1 MSGFFS
7 NEQDGEECCI
17 LKEEQMDTSTLERTD
32 KLHEAGA
39 AVMWRPVVVEEEAVG
54 WIGAEL

>member
-32 KLHEAGA
+32 KLHEARA
-39 AVMWRPVVVEEEAVG
+39 AVM
-54 WIGAEL
+54 